1 MKGFI
6 IFLVVIPVIVFIII
20 RRRRPRS
27 SNIILPDNFRTI
39 LNDHVA
45 FYRQLNDADKI
56 SFENRITD
64 FLSYVHIHA
73 VNTEIDDLD
82 KLLVASS
89 AIIPVFNFDWHY
101 YNLKDVLIYADT
113 FDHDKFTVTSN
124 ERNTLGMVG
133 TGAMQQMMILS
144 KQALRQGFA
153 NELSKYNTGI
163 HEFVHLLDKADGE
176 TDGIPEALLSK
187 QYTIPWIQYMNEEIE
202 KMKQGNSDFNIYG
215 ATNKAEFFAV
225 AAEYFFGAPEQ
236 FKIKH
241 PDLFEL
247 MEKIFH
253 QQSHDEKKNNLQT
266 VAL

>member
-6 IFLVVIPVIVFIII
+6 IFLIVIPVIIFLIL
-20 RRRRPRS
+20 RRRKPRS
-27 SNIILPDNFRTI
+27 NNINFPENFRSL

-45 FYRQLNDADKI
+45 FYRQLNNSDKLR
-56 SFENRITD
+56 FENRISD

-101 YNLKDVLIYADT
+101 YNVKDVLIYADT
-113 FDHDKFTVTSN
+113 FDHDAFSVTSD
-124 ERNTLGMVG
+124 ERNTLGMIG

-144 KQALRQGFA
+144 KRALRQGFA
-153 NELSKYNTGI
+153 NELSQHNTGI

-187 QYTIPWIQYMNEEIE
+187 QYTIPWIKYMNEEIE
-202 KMKQGNSDFNIYG
+202 KMKHGNSDMNIYG

-225 AAEYFFGAPEQ
+225 ASEYFFGAPEQ
-236 FKIKH
+236 FKTKH
-241 PDLFEL
+241 PALFEL

-253 QQSHDEKKNNLQT
+253 QQTADAQKNS
-266 VAL
+266 A